1 MANYT
6 LSKETTV
13 TNVNAETGEVLNSE
27 TNIITQNLKYKTS
40 TQEEF
45 WFMYASFL
53 DVMIGKNKPSAIAK
67 DIFFWIL
74 KTYPGVFG
82 KLSLTKEIKE
92 DMAKDLNYTLG
103 SINNNLASLI
113 SSGLVLKEGRNC
125 FRVNPKYVFKG
136 YSKERDL
143 LLKIELRAGNE

>member
-1 MANYT
+1 MKINT
-6 LSKETTV
+6 ITKETTV
-13 TNVNAETGEVLNSE
+13 INVNPDTGEVLSSE
-27 TNIITQNLKYKTS
+27 SNIITQNLKYKTS

-92 DMAKDLNYTLG
+92 DMAKDLEYTIG
-103 SINNNLASLI
+103 SINNNLPSLI
-113 SSGLVLKEGRNC
+113 KSGLILKEGRNC

-136 YSKERDL
+136 YSKDRDL
-143 LLKIELRAGNE
+143 LLKIELSVDGI

>member
-113 SSGLVLKEGRNC
+113 SSGLVLKESRNC